1 MRGLVRNAQGHPIP
15 YYSSQKNACDRLHM
29 NLASAALGLDVKR
42 SRLWEA
48 RPCLFP
54 NGAYD
59 DNQGSTEDSA
69 TVDSMGDL

>member
-1 MRGLVRNAQGHPIP
+1 
-15 YYSSQKNACDRLHM
+15 M

-42 SRLWEA
+42 FRLWEA

-59 DNQGSTEDSA
+59 DNQGSTEDSVMA
-69 TVDSMGDL
+69 DSMGDL